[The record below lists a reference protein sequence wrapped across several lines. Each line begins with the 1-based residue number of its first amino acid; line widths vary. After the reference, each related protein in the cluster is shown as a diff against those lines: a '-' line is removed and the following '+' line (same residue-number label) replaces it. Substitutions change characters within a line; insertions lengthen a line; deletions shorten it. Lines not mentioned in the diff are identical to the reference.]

1 MNEELKFNPVDQFPT
16 QVEGEQFSRT
26 VLLYDKDLDN
36 FDLGYYDFEL
46 QKWQAM
52 GGFQMDVICW
62 SYIPTPNELQVSGFD
77 SVTID

>member
-1 MNEELKFNPVDQFPT
+1 MSVGLEVYPVNQFPD
-16 QVEGEQFSRT
+16 QVEGEQFSQT

-46 QKWQAM
+46 QKWQAL

-62 SYIPTPNELQVSGFD
+62 SYVSIPSNVQVSGFHT
-77 SVTID
+77 VTID

>member
-1 MNEELKFNPVDQFPT
+1 MNAELKVNPVDQFPT

-46 QKWQAM
+46 QKWQAVE
-52 GGFQMDVICW
+52 GFKMDIICW
-62 SYIPTPNELQVSGFD
+62 SYIPIPNELQVSGFD